1 MAAFQIAPPETLDCA
16 SPDTW
21 PVWIRRFERFRTASG
36 LEEKDGKIQIS
47 TLVYAMGP
55 KAEEILSSFTLT
67 EEQAKSYNE
76 VRSKFDTHFV
86 ARRNVI
92 FERAKFNQRVQEPE
106 ESVDSFVTALYSLS
120 EHCVFGD
127 LHDELIRDRIVV
139 GLRDASLSET
149 LQLDS
154 ELTLEKAISKAR
166 QKETVKQQQVVIR
179 KDDTHS
185 TPAVVEA
192 IRGRRLVAQTRQRKT
207 ACVHKEKSSSSSGRP
222 MARDSCTRCGQK
234 PSHGRAACPAV
245 TAKCHKCERVD
256 HYARMCKSKQKI
268 EIVSDASF
276 ESDDSRGYLCLGVRS
291 MGTVTGAWMTNAKVN
306 GRELRF
312 KIDTGA
318 DVTVIPEKVYK
329 TTFSN
334 AKLQPVTRHSLR
346 GPGGHALDVRGKFVA
361 KLQVKALAAQQEI
374 FVVSG
379 MTRCL
384 LGRPAIEALQVIKR
398 CEIVQKAA
406 CNLVKV
412 ADVQAEFPNLF
423 KGLGKMKEEYTIC
436 LKSDTKPFALSTP
449 RRIPIPLMKKVE
461 DELLKMQV
469 EGVISKVDLP
479 TDWCSGMVIVPKPNG
494 RVRVCVDMSK
504 LNESVKR
511 ERMVLPSVEH
521 TLAQLQG
528 ARVFSKID
536 ANSGFWQIPLSNE
549 SALLTT
555 FITPFGRFCYN
566 RLPFGITLAPELF
579 QKKNV

>member
-1 MAAFQIAPPETLDCA
+1 
-16 SPDTW
+16 
-21 PVWIRRFERFRTASG
+21 
-36 LEEKDGKIQIS
+36 
-47 TLVYAMGP
+47 
-55 KAEEILSSFTLT
+55 
-67 EEQAKSYNE
+67 
-76 VRSKFDTHFV
+76 
-86 ARRNVI
+86 
-92 FERAKFNQRVQEPE
+92 
-106 ESVDSFVTALYSLS
+106 
-120 EHCVFGD
+120 
-127 LHDELIRDRIVV
+127 
-139 GLRDASLSET
+139 
-149 LQLDS
+149 
-154 ELTLEKAISKAR
+154 
-166 QKETVKQQQVVIR
+166 
-179 KDDTHS
+179 
-185 TPAVVEA
+185 
-192 IRGRRLVAQTRQRKT
+192 
-207 ACVHKEKSSSSSGRP
+207 
-222 MARDSCTRCGQK
+222 
-234 PSHGRAACPAV
+234 
-245 TAKCHKCERVD
+245 
-256 HYARMCKSKQKI
+256 MCKSKQKI

-291 MGTVTGAWMTNAKVN
+291 IGTVTGAWMTNAKVN

-329 TTFSN
+329 TTFSK

-384 LGRPAIEALQVIKR
+384 LGRLSIEALQVIKR
-398 CEIVQKAA
+398 CEIVQTAA

-423 KGLGKMKEEYTIC
+423 KGLGKMKEEYTVC

-469 EGVISKVDLP
+469 DGVISKVDQP

-494 RVRVCVDMSK
+494 RVRVCVDMSR

-566 RLPFGITLAPELF
+566 RLPFGITSAPELF
-579 QKKNV
+579 QKRMSETLNGLPGTLCLMDDILVYGKTQAEHDQRLRKVLERV